1 MRDVCKLQRGMPL
14 PKLPPRPDTQGESY
28 HGGGGSLTESEFDR
42 YKYDQARAYLE
53 HVRALSCRTQALRAE
68 VEAQRELADGVRA
81 MRFCEGG
88 AGGAGDDKMV
98 EAVARLHEL
107 IADYAAELSE
117 YVSEQRAAH
126 ERVRL
131 MERPEHAQAITG
143 YYLLGR
149 PWERV
154 CADMGYTWDGMM
166 SLRRR
171 AVTAFYDVMPLE
183 WRDPR
188 HPAV

>member
-1 MRDVCKLQRGMPL
+1 MA
-14 PKLPPRPDTQGESY
+14 E
-28 HGGGGSLTESEFDR
+28 TEYER

-68 VEAQRELADGVRA
+68 VDAQRELADGVKA
-81 MRFCEGG
+81 MRYGEVGGGG
-88 AGGAGDDKMV
+88 ADGDRMA
-98 EAVARLHEL
+98 ETVARLQEL
-107 IADYAAELSE
+107 VRGYCAELSV
-117 YVSEQRAAH
+117 YVSEQQAAH
-126 ERVRL
+126 ERVKL

-149 PWERV
+149 TWERV
-154 CADMGYTWDGMM
+154 CVDMGYTWDGMM

-171 AVTAFYDVMPLE
+171 AVSAFYDVMPCE

-188 HPAV
+188 HTAV

>member
-1 MRDVCKLQRGMPL
+1 MA
-14 PKLPPRPDTQGESY
+14 EEY
-28 HGGGGSLTESEFDR
+28 ER

-81 MRFCEGG
+81 MRYGEGG
-88 AGGAGDDKMV
+88 GGGV
-98 EAVARLHEL
+98 EADRMAETVARLQEL
-107 IADYAAELSE
+107 VRGYCAELAA
-117 YVSEQRAAH
+117 YVSEQREAH

-131 MERPEHAQAITG
+131 MDRPEHAQAITG

-149 PWERV
+149 TWERV
-154 CADMGYTWDGMM
+154 CVDMGYTWDGMM

-171 AVTAFYDVMPLE
+171 AVTAFYDVMPAE

>member
-1 MRDVCKLQRGMPL
+1 MNGCGLAG
-14 PKLPPRPDTQGESY
+14 
-28 HGGGGSLTESEFDR
+28 TEYER

-53 HVRALSCRTQALRAE
+53 HVRSLSCRTQALRGE

-81 MRFCEGG
+81 MGYGEGG
-88 AGGAGDDKMV
+88 GGSAGDGRMA
-98 EAVARLHEL
+98 ETVARLQEL
-107 IADYAAELSE
+107 VDDYCAELSA
-117 YVSEQRAAH
+117 YVSEQQEAH
-126 ERVRL
+126 ERVGL
-131 MERPEHAQAITG
+131 MDRPEHAQAITG

-149 PWERV
+149 TWERV
-154 CADMGYTWDGMM
+154 RVDMGYTWEGMM

-171 AVTAFYDVMPLE
+171 AVAAFYDVMPAE

>member
-1 MRDVCKLQRGMPL
+1 MA
-14 PKLPPRPDTQGESY
+14 E
-28 HGGGGSLTESEFDR
+28 TEFER

-81 MRFCEGG
+81 MRYGEPG
-88 AGGAGDDKMV
+88 AGRAGDDRMA
-98 EAVARLHEL
+98 ETVARLQDL
-107 IADYAAELSE
+107 MAGYCVELSG
-117 YVSEQRAAH
+117 YVAEQQAAH
-126 ERVRL
+126 GCVKL
-131 MERPEHAQAITG
+131 MERPEHAQAITAH
-143 YYLLGR
+143 YLLGR
-149 PWERV
+149 AWERV
-154 CADMGYTWDGMM
+154 CVDMGYTWDGMM

-171 AVTAFYDVMPLE
+171 AVIAFYDVMPAG